1 MLDFDK
7 SRLLDRKAP
16 LEFRDVALTP
26 NLSSKHLISDF
37 ISFVGRQYFIIVVVA
52 AIAVVLGGI
61 FIFVSPVSYT
71 ANAKMIID
79 SRRIPLFQQP
89 TLGDLT
95 IDSATI
101 DSQAEILKSENI
113 ALTVIKELRLDEDP
127 EFTAKTDG
135 RLSAIFN
142 FVGLRSYDVD
152 TTRRA
157 VSVLK
162 DNLGVR
168 RVAQT
173 YVIDISF
180 RSLSPDRAA
189 QVANAVVDAYLV
201 DFLEAKSL
209 SNKRASLWLQE
220 RLLELRAES
229 SAAQRAV
236 VEFKARNN
244 IVEAGG
250 GRLMNEQQLSEI
262 NSQLVL
268 ARAHTSETQARLERV
283 QAIINSGNAEATVS
297 DALRNDVIVRLRN
310 QLLDLAKR
318 ESDWV
323 ERYGPDH
330 LAVVNLRSEMR
341 EIRKSILDEF
351 GQIAETYKSDFEIAK
366 AREDSIRKSLRD
378 AVAQSETTS
387 QAQVELR
394 ELESAAQS
402 YRTLYDSFLQKHME
416 SVQQQSYPVTETRL
430 ITHATRPNTNSH
442 PKVLLILAMSAL
454 GGIACGFGVAA
465 IVELLDRAIR
475 TTDQLETA
483 LGLQCLAV
491 LPIVKSQE
499 GYVEQ
504 RSVSSSP
511 RRIERTQDPLWIT
524 VDKPLSR
531 FTEGVRAIK
540 VAIDLEGLTKT
551 NKVIGITST
560 LPNEGKSTIATNL
573 AQLIAHAGRKVVL
586 IDADLRNPSL
596 SRAIAPSARAGL
608 VELVSDKAEVSN
620 VVWTDHSTGMQ
631 FVPVK
636 LKRGLQHTN
645 EFMASD
651 AMKVWISQLRQHYDY
666 IIVDLPPLAP
676 VVDVRS
682 SAHLMDSIVLVVEWG
697 VTNVDV
703 IIHGLRQSQVIRDK
717 VMGAVLNKV
726 DMSALRRFESSQ
738 EDYYSDKYYSR
749 YLPQA

>member
-1 MLDFDK
+1 MLGLDK
-7 SRLLDRKAP
+7 SRLLDKGAP
-16 LEFRDVALTP
+16 VEFRDVAITP

-52 AIAVVLGGI
+52 AIAVVLGGV
-61 FIFVSPVSYT
+61 FIFASPVSYT
-71 ANAKMIID
+71 ASAKMIID

-89 TLGDLT
+89 TFGDLT

-127 EFTAKTDG
+127 EFTAKTDE

-162 DNLGVR
+162 DNLSVR

-180 RSLSPDRAA
+180 RSRSPDRAA

-244 IVEAGG
+244 IVDAGG

-297 DALRNDVIVRLRN
+297 DALRNNVIVRLRN

-330 LAVVNLRSEMR
+330 LAVVNLRSETR

-442 PKVLLILAMSAL
+442 PKMLLILAMSAL
-454 GGIACGFGVAA
+454 GGIACGFGAA
-465 IVELLDRAIR
+465 TMVELLDRAIR
-475 TTDQLETA
+475 TPDQLESA

-491 LPIVKSQE
+491 LPIIKSQE
-499 GYVEQ
+499 GHVEQ

-511 RRIERTQDPLWIT
+511 RRIERTQEPLRIT

-540 VAIDLEGLTKT
+540 VAIDLEGITKG

-586 IDADLRNPSL
+586 DADLRNPSL

-608 VELVSDKAEVSN
+608 VELVSDKAEVSD

-651 AMKVWISQLRQHYDY
+651 AMKVWISHLRQHYDY
-666 IIVDLPPLAP
+666 VIVDLPPLAP

-697 VTNVDV
+697 VTNADV

-726 DMSALRRFESSQ
+726 DMSALGRFESSR
-738 EDYYSDKYYSR
+738 EEYYSAKYYSR
-749 YLPQA
+749 YALHD

>member
-7 SRLLDRKAP
+7 SRLPDRRAP
-16 LEFRDVALTP
+16 VEFRDVALTP

-37 ISFVGRQYFIIVVVA
+37 ISFVGRHYLIIVVAA
-52 AIAVVLGGI
+52 AIAAMLGGV
-61 FIFVSPVSYT
+61 FIFASPVSYT

-79 SRRIPLFQQP
+79 SRRIPLFQQS

-113 ALTVIKELRLDEDP
+113 ALTVIKELRLNEDP

-135 RLSAIFN
+135 RLSALFN

-152 TTRRA
+152 ATRRA

-162 DNLGVR
+162 ENLSVR

-201 DFLEAKSL
+201 DFLEAKYL

-220 RLLELRAES
+220 RLLELRDES

-244 IVEAGG
+244 IVDAGG
-250 GRLMNEQQLSEI
+250 GRLMNEQQLSEF

-268 ARAHTSETQARLERV
+268 ARAYTSETQARLERV
-283 QAIINSGNAEATVS
+283 QAIIKSGNAEATVS

-351 GQIAETYKSDFEIAK
+351 GRIAETYKSDFEIAK
-366 AREDSIRKSLRD
+366 AREDSVRKSLRD
-378 AVAQSETTS
+378 AIAQSETTS

-430 ITHATRPNTNSH
+430 ITHASRPNTSSH

-465 IVELLDRAIR
+465 MRELLDRAIR
-475 TTDQLETA
+475 TTDQLESA
-483 LGLQCLAV
+483 LGLQCLAL
-491 LPIVKSQE
+491 LPIIKSQ
-499 GYVEQ
+499 GRHVEH
-504 RSVSSSP
+504 RSVNSP
-511 RRIERTQDPLWIT
+511 PGRIERTQGPLWVT
-524 VDKPLSR
+524 VDQPLSR

-540 VAIDLEGLTKT
+540 VAIDLEGITKG

-573 AQLIAHAGRKVVL
+573 AELIAHAGRNVIL

-608 VELVSDKAEVSN
+608 VELISDKAKISD

-636 LKRGLQHTN
+636 LKRRLQHTN

-651 AMKVWISQLRQHYDY
+651 AMKAWISHLRQNYDY
-666 IIVDLPPLAP
+666 VIVDLPPLAP

-726 DMSALRRFESSQ
+726 DMSALRRFENSR

-749 YLPQA
+749 YALQD